1 MRELVPDEKDPHLEE
16 LETEVRKQESAARE
30 VLLQADWLDQPPL
43 VIHQYAVAKGD
54 ISLMHLYLWMW
65 SSETDCT
72 DS

>member
-16 LETEVRKQESAARE
+16 LETEVRKQEA
-30 VLLQADWLDQPPL
+30 LLQADWLDQPTL

-54 ISLMHLYLWMW
+54 ISLMHLYLLMW